1 MPMLERDDGQNET
14 IEMMQKQSSSET
26 RPSVLD
32 PTTPRDI
39 GVLSQRRRIIDAMV
53 SSCAEKSYPATTIS
67 DIVSRASI
75 SRTTFYKRFS
85 GKRDC
90 FDAAVEACIDE
101 IRGVAGET
109 SSGWDSP
116 PEAVRKTTGALL
128 ELMASKPALAQVL
141 TGDAIWFDPSITD
154 RYRQLVMPALEGLLD
169 VGGEGKAKHS
179 SPGLAFGRAQL
190 LIFNEI
196 AAGRSE
202 QLHSLHPEIVY
213 LSLAPFIGHQEAIK
227 QSRLAEQCLQSK
239 STSSSD

>member
-1 MPMLERDDGQNET
+1 
-14 IEMMQKQSSSET
+14 MMQKQSSSET

-39 GVLSQRRRIIDAMV
+39 GVSSQRRRIIDAMI

-90 FDAAVEACIDE
+90 FDAAIDACIDE
-101 IRGVAGET
+101 IRKAAGET
-109 SSGWDSP
+109 SIGWDSA
-116 PEAVRKTTGALL
+116 PEAVRKMTGALL
-128 ELMASKPALAQVL
+128 QLMASRPALAQVL
-141 TGDAIWFDPSITD
+141 TGDAVWVDPSITA
-154 RYRQLVMPALEGLLD
+154 RYRRLLIPALEGLLD
-169 VGGEGKAKHS
+169 AGGEGKPKHS

-196 AAGRSE
+196 AAGRSG
-202 QLHSLHPEIVY
+202 QLGSLHPEIVY
-213 LSLAPFIGHQEAIK
+213 LFLAPFVGHDEAIQ
-227 QSRLAEQCLQSK
+227 QSRLAKQCLQSD
-239 STSSSD
+239 STSGSDR

>member
-1 MPMLERDDGQNET
+1 
-14 IEMMQKQSSSET
+14 MMQKQSSSET
-26 RPSVLD
+26 RPNVLD
-32 PTTPRDI
+32 PATPRDI

-90 FDAAVEACIDE
+90 MDAAIEACIDE
-101 IRGVAGET
+101 IREVADET

-116 PEAVRKTTGALL
+116 PEAVRKATGALL

-141 TGDAIWFDPSITD
+141 TGDAVWFDPSVTD
-154 RYRQLVMPALEGLLD
+154 RYRQLLMPALEALLE
-169 VGGEGKAKHS
+169 VGGERTRHS

-190 LIFNEI
+190 LIFHEI
-196 AAGRSE
+196 AAGRGE

-213 LSLAPFIGHQEAIK
+213 LCLAPFVGHDEALR

-239 STSSSD
+239 SPLGSDR

>member
-1 MPMLERDDGQNET
+1 MTGRDET
-14 IEMMQKQSSSET
+14 IEMMQKQSSSESQ
-26 RPSVLD
+26 PSVLD

-39 GVLSQRRRIIDAMV
+39 GVRSQRRRIIDAMV
-53 SSCAEKSYPATTIS
+53 SSCADKSYPATTIS

-90 FDAAVEACIDE
+90 FDAAIEACIEE
-101 IRGVAGET
+101 IREVAGAS

-128 ELMASKPALAQVL
+128 ELMASRPALAQVL
-141 TGDAIWFDPSITD
+141 TGDAVWVDPSIAD
-154 RYRQLVMPALEGLLD
+154 RYRELLIPALECLLLD
-169 VGGEGKAKHS
+169 ASGKGKRKHS

-190 LIFNEI
+190 LIFNEV

-202 QLHSLHPEIVY
+202 QLRSLHPEIVY
-213 LSLAPFIGHQEAIK
+213 LSLAPFIGHEEALE

-239 STSSSD
+239 STSGSDR

>member
-1 MPMLERDDGQNET
+1 MAGRNET

-26 RPSVLD
+26 GPSVLD
-32 PTTPRDI
+32 LTTRRDS

-90 FDAAVEACIDE
+90 FDAAIEACIDE
-101 IRGVAGET
+101 IREVAGET
-109 SSGWDSP
+109 SSGCDSP
-116 PEAVRKTTGALL
+116 PEAVRNTTGALL

-141 TGDAIWFDPSITD
+141 TGDAVWFDPSVTD
-154 RYRQLVMPALEGLLD
+154 RYRQLLMPALEGLLQ
-169 VGGEGKAKHS
+169 VGGESAPRHS

-196 AAGRSE
+196 AAGRTE
-202 QLHSLHPEIVY
+202 HLHSLHPEIVY
-213 LSLAPFIGHQEAIK
+213 LCLAPFVGHDEAVR
-227 QSRLAEQCLQSK
+227 QSRLAEGCLEAESAPG
-239 STSSSD
+239 SDR

>member
-1 MPMLERDDGQNET
+1 
-14 IEMMQKQSSSET
+14 MMQKQSSSES

-32 PTTPRDI
+32 PTIPRDI
-39 GVLSQRRRIIDAMV
+39 GVVSQRRRIIDAMV
-53 SSCAEKSYPATTIS
+53 LSCAEKSYPATTIS

-90 FDAAVEACIDE
+90 FDAAIEACIDE
-101 IRGVAGET
+101 IRVAAGAN
-109 SSGWDSP
+109 SSGWDSA

-141 TGDAIWFDPSITD
+141 TGDAVWVDPSVTD
-154 RYRQLVMPALEGLLD
+154 RYRQLLMPALEGLLD
-169 VGGEGKAKHS
+169 VGGESKRKHS

-213 LSLAPFIGHQEAIK
+213 LCLVPFVGHDEAVR
-227 QSRLAEQCLQSK
+227 QSRLAERCLQSK
-239 STSSSD
+239 PAPGSDR